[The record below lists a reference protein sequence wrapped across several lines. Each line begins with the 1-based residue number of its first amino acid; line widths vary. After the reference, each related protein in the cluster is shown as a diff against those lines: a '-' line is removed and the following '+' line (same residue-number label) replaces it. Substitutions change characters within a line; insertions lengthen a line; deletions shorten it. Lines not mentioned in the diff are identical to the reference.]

1 MSIKNTIKRHGFVK
15 AIPYAACRLIQRFAL
30 LDITHLMI
38 LDASDSVNVESQDDI
53 EFRFLSR
60 DEVVAFAADPTNDI
74 DAALAPR
81 IDSGYDYCFAALDD
95 GRLAGY
101 CWLARHSI
109 EAKHNAACEH
119 PASGIAMSYGPEYAF
134 RYKGFTHPDYRG
146 RRIYQRVS
154 HHASIAL
161 QQLGIRYI
169 LSTAEVVNYGAIKSS
184 YRCGYRYLGH
194 CILVGFRRWSLIR
207 SPRTDISGLVVGK
220 RAVTIDRDAVI
231 ASDESLS
238 GELPS
243 RELPYSELPSRELPA
258 DELAV
263 ESTAPNHAVES
274 SLT

>member
-1 MSIKNTIKRHGFVK
+1 MV
-15 AIPYAACRLIQRFAL
+15 
-30 LDITHLMI
+30 
-38 LDASDSVNVESQDDI
+38 LDARDSVNFTAEDGI
-53 EFRFLSR
+53 ECRFLTS
-60 DEVVAFAADPTNDI
+60 DEVVVYAADTTNDI

-81 IDSGYDYCFAALDD
+81 IDLGYDYCFAALDQ

-109 EAKHNAACEH
+109 EARHNAACEN

-154 HHASIAL
+154 HSASIAM

-194 CILVGFRRWSLIR
+194 CILLGFRRWSWIR
-207 SPRTDISGLVVGK
+207 SPRTSITELVIGK
-220 RAVTIDRDAVI
+220 QAFPLDRDALVANNRI
-231 ASDESLS
+231 RADSQ
-238 GELPS
+238 PIKKK
-243 RELPYSELPSRELPA
+243 PA
-258 DELAV
+258 NPVAE
-263 ESTAPNHAVES
+263 T